1 MSALSTV
8 SGLPLQ
14 DRPCTIS
21 TDPTVSVIVP
31 TFNRPDRLVH
41 ALESLALQEGVQVE
55 AIVVNDHGC
64 DVTEV
69 VRRAHRGGLHVELID
84 QPTNMGLPTARN
96 TGIEVAS
103 GQYMAFLDD
112 DDFFLR
118 HHLQSLVHVLE
129 RGADVA
135 YGDCP
140 VSTELLDP
148 ATTTQERVDRIPY
161 AFDYPYNDQALLVS
175 NIIPVIAPV
184 MRSLQGTGAAFDP
197 QLPVQEDWDMFL
209 QLQHLGMRFTHVP
222 QRTMVYHRIPDVA
235 SMTTNPEKAG
245 GNNARFRDTYR
256 RLAKRWP
263 VAQGSVA
270 AEYREWIGVAYEL
283 AGERLRAGEPLSHF
297 FYERVLRVVYNALTG
312 VGDSGRLEADLTI
325 AVAGEQPPAS

>member
-21 TDPTVSVIVP
+21 TDPTVSVVVP

-69 VRRAHRGGLHVELID
+69 VRRARRGGLHVELID

-112 DDFFLR
+112 DDLYLPLHLR
-118 HHLQSLVHVLE
+118 RLIGVLQQ
-129 RGADVA
+129 GADVA
-135 YGDCP
+135 YDDCP

-148 ATTTQERVDRIPY
+148 ATATQERVDRIPY
-161 AFDYPYNDQALLVS
+161 AFDYPYNDQALLVTNLVPAS
-175 NIIPVIAPV
+175 VPV
-184 MRSLQGTGAAFDP
+184 MRSLRGTGARFDP
-197 QLPVQEDWDMFL
+197 ALPVLEDWDMFL
-209 QLQHLGMRFTHVP
+209 QLQHLGMRFAHVP
-222 QRTMVYHRIPDVA
+222 QRTMVYHRIPDA
-235 SMTTNPEKAG
+235 AQMTTDPQKAG
-245 GNNARFRDTYR
+245 GNNARFRDTQ
-256 RLAKRWP
+256 LLLMEKWP
-263 VAQGSVA
+263 VDPNSRVA
-270 AEYREWIGVAYEL
+270 EFRRRMMVAYEL
-283 AGERLRAGEPLSHF
+283 AEGRLREGKPGSHF
-297 FYERVLRVVYNALTG
+297 FYERVLRVVYNAVIG
-312 VGDSGRLEADLTI
+312 VGDSGRLEADLAI
-325 AVAGEQPPAS
+325 AVADEEAPIG